1 MRQSLIKKSKTK
13 MKKLVFM
20 FICLVAM
27 TFAAC
32 GNQTNGSAS
41 QNDTDTTV
49 TADSVDSAV
58 VDSVK

>member
-1 MRQSLIKKSKTK
+1 MRPSLIKKNKTK

-41 QNDTDTTV
+41 QNDTDNV

>member
-1 MRQSLIKKSKTK
+1 MRPSLIKKNKTK

-41 QNDTDTTV
+41 QNDTDTV

>member
-1 MRQSLIKKSKTK
+1 MRPSLIKKSKTK

-41 QNDTDTTV
+41 QNDTDSV
-49 TADSVDSAV
+49 SADSVDAAG

>member
-1 MRQSLIKKSKTK
+1 

-41 QNDTDTTV
+41 QNDTDTV

>member
-1 MRQSLIKKSKTK
+1 

-32 GNQTNGSAS
+32 GKQTNGSAS

>member
-1 MRQSLIKKSKTK
+1 MRPSLIKKSKTK

-41 QNDTDTTV
+41 QNDTDTV
-49 TADSVDSAV
+49 ADSVDSAV